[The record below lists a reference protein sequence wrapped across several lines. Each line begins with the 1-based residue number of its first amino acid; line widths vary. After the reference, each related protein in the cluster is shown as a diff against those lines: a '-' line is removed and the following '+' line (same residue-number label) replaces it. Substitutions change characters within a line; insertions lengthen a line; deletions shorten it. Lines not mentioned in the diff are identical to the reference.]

1 MEKII
6 SFIVSIIMSFV
17 SLFFPAVETNEF
29 ETVKIDGV
37 TYQNGFVADNMHLNS
52 DYNLYKEKPVCS
64 KYVFTL
70 ALGYRDNYYQIEDNW
85 IYRGEDTG
93 WGVDIKEELFCPVDE
108 WDRLHSYYN
117 DGSNYNYY
125 CDVIFENRESQKYDV
140 LNADTKKLDE
150 IIQFSVDNEYGSTS
164 QNKAETITLPNTLT
178 PSVRL
183 YKESK
188 DGLFTTH
195 TMSFYLYEGRIYFYR
210 YSNAAAGTMEM
221 SVLPNELETYFMS
234 LLKSTESE
242 KYF

>member
-29 ETVKIDGV
+29 ETVKIDGE

-52 DYNLYKEKPVCS
+52 DYNLYKEKPVYS

-70 ALGYRDNYYQIEDNW
+70 ALGYWDNYYQIEDNW
-85 IYRGEDTG
+85 IYRGEDTS

-108 WDRLHSYYN
+108 WESLHSYYGN
-117 DGSNYNYY
+117 GNNYNHYY
-125 CDVIFENRESQKYDV
+125 EVQIENGYFTKYGV
-140 LNADTKKLDE
+140 QNADTKKFDE

-210 YSNAAAGTMEM
+210 YSNVAAGTMEM